1 MTKNIRVEPT
11 LYSVR
16 LWRPHL
22 LQFSKD
28 MDYMLSIDVDTKI
41 PSNHMEWITKR
52 MRLDNVTVA
61 CDSDPTMPETS
72 PSESGM
78 VTDMK

>member
-41 PSNHMEWITKR
+41 PSNHMEQITER